1 MQNYHRHSTYSN
13 IFTPDSVVFNEDY
26 AKRAVEFGR
35 KTISSIEHGWA
46 GYYFETYELAKK
58 YNLKFVFG
66 AEAYWVKD
74 RTEQDK
80 TNCHIIL
87 LAKNENGRQAIND
100 ALSEANLTGYYYKPR
115 LDRELILSLPPK
127 DIVVTTACVAFW
139 HYDDVF
145 DIAKEYSD
153 HFKDNFYLE
162 IQYHNTAKQKNLNR
176 KIKDFSAENGIP
188 MIVGLDSHYIY
199 PEQAK
204 DRDNFLESK
213 KMKYEDEVGWY
224 MDEPDDETV
233 MKRFAE
239 QGIFSADEVRKA
251 MDQTDICLDF
261 DDYSIDN
268 RIFSTE
274 IKLPSLY
281 DGKHELDGK
290 LLPKLSAE
298 EKYTELSKIVTAQ
311 YKEYIKNIPKEKR
324 PEYRSGVQA
333 EMDCIKATG
342 MTDYFLIDYEI
353 VKEAKKNG
361 GILTNT
367 GRGSAASFFTN
378 TLLGFSKVDRFN
390 SPIKLYPER
399 FMSTTRILESHSLP
413 DIDMNWGTPEIA
425 ETAQTKIMGE
435 NHAYPMI
442 AFGTCKTKAA
452 FKLYAKSQNMDFE
465 LANTISQQLERYE
478 KAVAE
483 ADDEEK
489 DDIDLY
495 EYVDEKY
502 RPYIEASESFR
513 KIVTDKKKA
522 PCAYLLYDGDI
533 RREIGLIKCKSEST
547 KKEYITA
554 VIDGAIA
561 ENYKFLK
568 ND

>member
-13 IFTPDSVVFNEDY
+13 ISTPDSVVFNEDY
-26 AKRAVEFGR
+26 AKRAVELGHGI
-35 KTISSIEHGWA
+35 ISSIEHGWA
-46 GYYFETYELAKK
+46 GYYFETFELAKK

-74 RTEQDK
+74 RKEQDK
-80 TNCHIIL
+80 TNCHIVL

-100 ALSEANLTGYYYKPR
+100 VLSEANLTGYYYKPR
-115 LDRELILSLPPK
+115 IDRELILSLPPK

-139 HYDDVF
+139 NYEEAFQLADEF
-145 DIAKEYSD
+145 RYRFGE
-153 HFKDNFYLE
+153 NFFLE
-162 IQYHNTAKQKNLNR
+162 IQYHDTEKQKTLNR
-176 KIKDFSAENGIP
+176 KIKEFSIEKNIP
-188 MIVGLDSHYIY
+188 LIVGLDSHYIS

-213 KMKYEDEVGWY
+213 SMKYEDEAGWY
-224 MDEPDDETV
+224 MDYPDDDTVRRRFET
-233 MKRFAE
+233 
-239 QGIFSADEVRKA
+239 QGIFSPEEVEEA
-251 MDQTDICLDF
+251 MSRTDICLDF
-261 DDYSIDN
+261 DDYSINN

-281 DGKHELDGK
+281 DGKHTLNGEP
-290 LLPKLSAE
+290 LPKLNAE
-298 EKYTELSKIVTAQ
+298 EKYRKLSQIVTAE
-311 YKEYIKNIPKEKR
+311 YKEYVKKVPKEKR
-324 PEYRSGVQA
+324 QEYRDGVQS
-333 EMDCIKATG
+333 EMNCIRDTG

-413 DIDMNWGTPEIA
+413 DIDLNWGTPEIA
-425 ETAQTKIMGE
+425 EAAQTKIMGK
-435 NHAYPMI
+435 NHSYPMI

-465 LANTISQQLERYE
+465 LANEISQQLERYE

-483 ADDEEK
+483 ADDDEK

-502 RPYIEASESFR
+502 RPYIEASEVFR
-513 KIVTDKKKA
+513 KIVTDTTSSQKGI
-522 PCAYLLYDGDI
+522 YH
-533 RREIGLIKCKSEST
+533 RRDRRSDSGKL
-547 KKEYITA
+547 
-554 VIDGAIA
+554 
-561 ENYKFLK
+561 
-568 ND
+568 